1 MINQSLKDRR
11 IIISAGASGIGL
23 ATTKIC
29 LSRGAYVYLCD
40 INEKYIKRLDNHPLK
55 NKRLFSFVCD
65 ASNEFQVSKFFDQI
79 KKKTKKIDAL
89 INNVGIAGPTG
100 TIEKLTSED
109 WEQTLKVNVISHFYF
124 TKFAIPMLKNNKGG
138 SIINISSTAGI
149 MGFALRSPY
158 AASKWAIIGVT
169 KTLAIELGKFKI
181 RVNAI
186 CPGTIKGDRMDR
198 VIKDKA
204 KFLKVSKK
212 IIEKDFLSMA
222 SMNSWIS
229 QEDIGNMCSFLIS
242 KDSEKISGQVF
253 PVDGNTIRA
262 D

>member
-1 MINQSLKDRR
+1 MPLSLQNKK
-11 IIISAGASGIGL
+11 IIISAGASGIGW
-23 ATTKIC
+23 ATAKVF
-29 LSRGAYVYLCD
+29 LSRGAIVYLCD
-40 INEKYIKRLDNHPLK
+40 IDTKSLKKIQKHPLN
-55 NKRLFSFVCD
+55 NKRLFSYECD
-65 ASNEFQVSKFFDQI
+65 ASDEDEVSNFFNKI
-79 KKKTKKIDAL
+79 NKKTKKIDAL

-100 TIEKLTSED
+100 TIEKLSSDD
-109 WEQTLKVNVISHFYF
+109 WERTLKINVISHFYF
-124 TKFAIPMLKNNKGG
+124 TKLAIPMLKNNKGG

-186 CPGTIKGDRMDR
+186 CPGTIKGDRMNR

-253 PVDGNTIRA
+253 PVDGNTIRM